1 MVGLVLLYTAIGV
14 VQLRQHQALSHVSQ
28 RSNQEEAFALWQLEM
43 EYQRFSDALTQR
55 VMAPQEMGL
64 DELKLRY
71 ELFVS
76 RMLLLDA
83 PTTRNLLKD
92 QALLQRS
99 RADLEH
105 FVQQADGVLGEQ
117 VSQPPGQARLQALR
131 APLAEL
137 RAGIHDMSLDAVT
150 SAAMAVDERTAQVR
164 LQSITTTALTVLQGL
179 LTLTLMLAMMRQY
192 RARSAAKTE
201 AEANRLSLMET
212 AARLQAE
219 SIQRAA
225 RDELQAITDALPLL
239 VFRQLRTPGQASHYT
254 YVSGRAPEVLGIT
267 AAELLQQFE
276 LLASLIHPEDRE
288 RIDAASAFALQQQ
301 LPLREEFRIRQPGG
315 GEHWVYCESLPRLQ
329 DDGQLIC
336 TGYIQLIDE
345 QKRRERALTEITE
358 QQRVIFENVPSG
370 LIFSA
375 DGAIRQY
382 NSSFAAM
389 LGVEGANLI
398 GSSASMLF
406 PDRHAH
412 EQFNAQAVP
421 LLELG
426 LKVVVEREFCRIR
439 GPNFFGR
446 IVGKRVPGG
455 EYSRATIWV
464 LEDISEQKASERE
477 MRRAREMAEEATRL
491 KSDFLANMSHEIRT
505 PMNAIIGLS
514 HLALKTD
521 LNLRQRDYLGKIQQ
535 SSQHLLGIINDIL
548 DFSKIEAGKLTV
560 EQRPFELDAVLNHVA
575 NVTADKAALKGLELI
590 CDVAPD
596 VPQQLIGD
604 SLRLGQVLINYA
616 NNAIKFTEQGEV
628 IFRVRRLPAPA
639 DAADFG
645 PDELLLRF
653 EVSDTGIGLAPEQI
667 GQLFQSFSQADSSIS
682 RKYGGTGLGLAICKS
697 LAEAMGGE
705 VGVQSQPG
713 LGSLFWFS
721 ARLRL
726 GEALAR
732 PGLPRREGQA
742 RPAALVVDDHPNA
755 AAVLCGLMEALGYR
769 CEAAHSGAA
778 ALATLQARAG
788 GAQAIELILLD
799 WQMPDM
805 DGAATLRA
813 IRRLNLQPAPRCIMI
828 SDYGREDALRSAQ
841 NLGLSEVLIKP
852 VNSASLLGA
861 MRRIGRSPPV
871 LGDAAH
877 PPQVF
882 SGLGD
887 LDELGPGEELRPLR
901 GARILL
907 VEDNELNQQVAGEL
921 LGGAGFA
928 IDVAE
933 DGLQAVQKVAL
944 ARRDARPYDLVL
956 MDMQMPVM
964 DGLQAA
970 QEIRKDPLNAALPIV
985 AMTANAMPADR
996 ERCQRAGMN
1005 DFVPK
1010 PIEAEQLWRALQT
1023 WLRPRPGLGAPP
1035 DAAGHESPPGRLE
1048 PREPEPTGAVTGS
1061 QETLAR
1067 LARIEGLDVDQGLRL
1082 VAGKQRLYQSLLAR
1096 FISGQG
1102 SVPTAIAEALQA
1114 GDRAAAERL
1123 AHTLKGLAG
1132 SIGAPGLQAL
1142 SARVEQAVREGLKR
1156 LPEDLLA
1163 LDQGMRQLLQDLDA
1177 VLKSADFGPPLAA
1190 ETEQHASSRPAPEP
1204 ARTTGQAA
1212 QALRHLQRLM
1222 RDCDAS
1228 ALEYAQ
1234 TQGAVLRAL
1243 LGPRS
1248 AELEELLLD
1257 YNFALALP
1265 LLREAARAEGLTLD

>member
-1 MVGLVLLYTAIGV
+1 MLIAGLLLLYTAIGV
-14 VQLRQHQALSHVSQ
+14 VQLRQHQALSQVSQ
-28 RSNQEEAFALWQLEM
+28 RSSQEDAFVLWQLEM
-43 EYQRFSDALTQR
+43 EYQRFSEALTQR
-55 VMAPQEMGL
+55 VMAPQELGL
-64 DELKLRY
+64 EELKLRY

-83 PTTRNLLKD
+83 PTTRQLLKD

-99 RADLEH
+99 RADLER
-105 FVQQADGVLGEQ
+105 FVQQADTVLGEQ
-117 VSQPPGQARLQALR
+117 AIQAASQARLQTLR
-131 APLAEL
+131 APLAGL
-137 RAGIHDMSLDAVT
+137 REGIHAMSLDAVT
-150 SAAMAVDERTAQVR
+150 SAALAVDERTAQVHQ
-164 LQSITTTALTVLQGL
+164 QSIITTALTVLQGL
-179 LTLTLMLAMMRQY
+179 LTLALLLAMMRQY
-192 RARSAAKTE
+192 RARSAAKAE
-201 AEANRLSLMET
+201 AEANRLSLLET

-239 VFRQLRTPGQASHYT
+239 VFRQQRTPGEAARFT
-254 YVSGRAPEVLGIT
+254 YVSGRAQEVLGLGP
-267 AAELLQQFE
+267 AQLLEQYE
-276 LLASLIHPEDRE
+276 LLAALIHPEDRE
-288 RIDAASAFALQQQ
+288 RIAAASDFALRERR
-301 LPLREEFRIRQPGG
+301 PLREEFRICQPGG
-315 GEHWVYCESLPRLQ
+315 GEHWVYCESQSRLQ

-426 LKVVVEREFCRIR
+426 LKVVVEREFSRIR

-455 EYSRATIWV
+455 EYSKATIWV

-477 MRRAREMAEEATRL
+477 LRRAREMAEEATRL
-491 KSDFLANMSHEIRT
+491 KGDFLANMSHEIRT

-514 HLALKTD
+514 HLALKTE
-521 LNLRQRDYLGKIQQ
+521 LSLRQRDYLGKILQ

-548 DFSKIEAGKLTV
+548 DFSKIEAGKLTL
-560 EQRPFELDAVLNHVA
+560 EQLPFELDALLGHVA

-628 IFRVRRLPAPA
+628 IFRVRRLPTPA
-639 DAADFG
+639 AAADFG

-653 EVSDTGIGLAPEQI
+653 EVSDTGIGLGPEQI

-705 VGVQSQPG
+705 VGVQSQLG
-713 LGSLFWFS
+713 RGSLFWFS

-726 GEALAR
+726 GEAMPPR
-732 PGLPRREGQA
+732 GLPRH
-742 RPAALVVDDHPNA
+742 PASASRQVLVVDDHPNA
-755 AAVLCGLMEALGYR
+755 AAVLCGLLQALGHQAQ
-769 CEAAHSGAA
+769 AAHSGSA
-778 ALATLQARAG
+778 ALAALT
-788 GAQAIELILLD
+788 AQADGPQPFELVLLD
-799 WQMPDM
+799 WQMPAL

-813 IRRLNLQPAPRCIMI
+813 IRRLPLQPAPHCIMV

-841 NLGLSEVLIKP
+841 HLGLSEVLIKP
-852 VNSASLLGA
+852 VNGAALLGA
-861 MRRIGRSPPV
+861 LRRISHDPPV
-871 LGDAAH
+871 PSEAEA
-877 PPQVF
+877 
-882 SGLGD
+882 
-887 LDELGPGEELRPLR
+887 LRPFR
-901 GARILL
+901 GARLLL
-907 VEDNELNQQVAGEL
+907 VEDNELNQQVACEL
-921 LGGAGFA
+921 LGDVGFA
-928 IDVAE
+928 VDVAG
-933 DGLQAVQKVAL
+933 DGLQGVQQVAQ
-944 ARRDARPYDLVL
+944 ARREGRPYELVL
-956 MDMQMPVM
+956 MDLQMPVM
-964 DGLQAA
+964 DGIHAA
-970 QEIRKDPLNAALPIV
+970 LEMRKDPHNAALPIV

-996 ERCQRAGMN
+996 ERCLAAGMN
-1005 DFVPK
+1005 DFVAK
-1010 PIEAEQLWRALQT
+1010 PIEPEQLWRALKT
-1023 WLRPRPGLGAPP
+1023 WVAPRPGP
-1035 DAAGHESPPGRLE
+1035 EPGRAANAPAAQLDA
-1048 PREPEPTGAVTGS
+1048 G
-1061 QETLAR
+1061 LAR
-1067 LARIEGLDVDQGLRL
+1067 LAAVQGLDVAQGLRL
-1082 VAGKQRLYQSLLAR
+1082 VAGKERLYRSLLGR
-1096 FISGQG
+1096 FIAGQSG
-1102 SVPTAIAEALQA
+1102 VPAAIAAAVQA
-1114 GDRAAAERL
+1114 GEHAAAERL

-1132 SIGAPGLQAL
+1132 SIGAEGLQAL
-1142 SARVEQAVREGLKR
+1142 SARVEQAVHEQPSH
-1156 LPEDLLA
+1156 LPQDLQA
-1163 LDQGMRQLLQDLDA
+1163 LELGMRELLQALGPLLQTADA
-1177 VLKSADFGPPLAA
+1177 ELPLAA
-1190 ETEQHASSRPAPEP
+1190 EP
-1204 ARTTGQAA
+1204 GQTQT
-1212 QALRHLQRLM
+1212 QALAEAPAQVLLALRRLLH
-1222 RDCDAS
+1222 DCDAS

-1234 TQGAVLRAL
+1234 SRGPVLRAL
-1243 LGPRS
+1243 LGRRS

-1257 YNFALALP
+1257 YGFAEALR
-1265 LLREAARAEGLTLD
+1265 LLDEAAAEAGLRPD

>member
-1 MVGLVLLYTAIGV
+1 MVGLALLYTAIGV

-43 EYQRFSDALTQR
+43 EYQRFSEALTQR

-83 PTTRNLLKD
+83 PTTRGLLRD
-92 QALLQRS
+92 QALLHRS
-99 RADLEH
+99 RAEIES
-105 FVQQADGVLGEQ
+105 FVQQADAVLGEQ
-117 VSQPPGQARLQALR
+117 VTQAPSHARLQALR
-131 APLAEL
+131 APLAGL
-137 RAGIHDMSLDAVT
+137 RGGIHDMSLDAV
-150 SAAMAVDERTAQVR
+150 SAAAMAVDERTAQVR
-164 LQSITTTALTVLQGL
+164 QQSITTTALTVLQGL

-192 RARSAAKTE
+192 RARSAAKAE
-201 AEANRLSLMET
+201 AEANRLSLVET

-239 VFRQLRTPGQASHYT
+239 VFRQQRTPGQPAHYT
-254 YVSGRAPEVLGIT
+254 YVSGRAQEVLGVD
-267 AAELLQQFE
+267 ASQLLAQFE
-276 LLASLIHPEDRE
+276 LLATLIHPEDRE
-288 RIDAASAFALQQQ
+288 RIAAASAFSVRER
-301 LPLREEFRIRQPGG
+301 LPLREEFRICQPGG
-315 GEHWVYCESLPRLQ
+315 SEHWVYCESLTRLQ
-329 DDGQLIC
+329 EDGQLIC

-455 EYSRATIWV
+455 EYSKATIWV

-491 KSDFLANMSHEIRT
+491 KGDFLANMSHEIRT

-514 HLALKTD
+514 HLALKTE
-521 LNLRQRDYLGKIQQ
+521 LNLRQRDYLSKIQQ

-548 DFSKIEAGKLTV
+548 DFSKIEAGKLTM
-560 EQRPFELDAVLNHVA
+560 EQLPFELDAVLNNVA

-596 VPQQLIGD
+596 VPQQLVGD

-616 NNAIKFTEQGEV
+616 NNAIKFTEKGEV

-639 DAADFG
+639 APSDFG

-705 VGVQSQPG
+705 VGVQSQLG
-713 LGSLFWFS
+713 QGSLFWFT

-726 GEALAR
+726 GEAMPR
-732 PGLPRREGQA
+732 RSLPRHEASASRQV
-742 RPAALVVDDHPNA
+742 LVVDDHPNA
-755 AAVLCGLMEALGYR
+755 AAVLCGLMQALGYQ
-769 CEAAHSGAA
+769 AQAVHSGAA
-778 ALATLQARAG
+778 ALSALQARAG
-788 GAQAIELILLD
+788 GPQAFELVLLD
-799 WQMPDM
+799 WQMPEM

-813 IRRLNLQPAPRCIMI
+813 IRRLHLQPLPHCIMV
-828 SDYGREDALRSAQ
+828 SDYGREDAIRSAQ
-841 NLGLSEVLIKP
+841 NLGLSEVLVKP
-852 VNSASLLGA
+852 INGSSLLGA
-861 MRRIGRSPPV
+861 MRRIARSPPV
-871 LGDAAH
+871 HGDAEH

-882 SGLGD
+882 SGFGN
-887 LDELGPGEELRPLR
+887 LDELGATEELRPLR

-907 VEDNELNQQVAGEL
+907 VEDNELNQQVACEL
-921 LGGAGFA
+921 LGDVGFVV
-928 IDVAE
+928 DVAS
-933 DGLQAVQKVAL
+933 DGLQGVQKVAL

-964 DGLQAA
+964 DGIHATR
-970 QEIRKDPLNAALPIV
+970 EIRKDPHNAALPIV
-985 AMTANAMPADR
+985 AMTANAMQVDR
-996 ERCQRAGMN
+996 ERCLAAGMN
-1005 DFVPK
+1005 GFVAK
-1010 PIEAEQLWRALQT
+1010 PIEPEQLWRALRT
-1023 WLRPRPGLGAPP
+1023 WVRPRQGLGLGSQAAAQEAPELIHL
-1035 DAAGHESPPGRLE
+1035 DLR
-1048 PREPEPTGAVTGS
+1048 PTGAS
-1061 QETLAR
+1061 LDQLA
-1067 LARIEGLDVDQGLRL
+1067 AVEGLDVAQGLRL
-1082 VAGKQRLYQSLLAR
+1082 VAGKERLYRSLLGR
-1096 FISGQG
+1096 FIAGQG
-1102 SVPTAIAEALQA
+1102 GVPAAIAEALQA

-1132 SIGAPGLQAL
+1132 SIGANGLRALAAQVELAVREQLGQLPQDLQAL
-1142 SARVEQAVREGLKR
+1142 
-1156 LPEDLLA
+1156 DL
-1163 LDQGMRQLLQDLDA
+1163 GMRELLQALGP
-1177 VLKSADFGPPLAA
+1177 VLQTAEAALPLAA
-1190 ETEQHASSRPAPEP
+1190 EPGQAQAPANAPE
-1204 ARTTGQAA
+1204 QAV
-1212 QALRHLQRLM
+1212 QALRQLQRLL

-1228 ALEYAQ
+1228 ALEFAQ
-1234 TQGAVLRAL
+1234 SQGPVLRAL
-1243 LGPRS
+1243 LGRRS

-1257 YNFALALP
+1257 YKFDFALR
-1265 LLREAARAEGLTLD
+1265 LLRAAAADEGLVLD